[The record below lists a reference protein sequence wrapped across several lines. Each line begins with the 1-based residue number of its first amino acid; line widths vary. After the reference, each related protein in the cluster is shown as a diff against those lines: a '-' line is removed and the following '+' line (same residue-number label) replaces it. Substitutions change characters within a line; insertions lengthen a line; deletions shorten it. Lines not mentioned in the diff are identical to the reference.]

1 MRAAAGIAYC
11 LPKVS
16 SAFFMLPFESDMNL
30 VFASA
35 LLVTVCAV
43 TPLTLLAQTTAVREG
58 FMPVPGAR
66 IFYTDAGGP
75 GVPVVLL
82 HAATGNTSAWQYQTD
97 AFVAAGYRPIAYDR
111 RGWGRTVVEAN
122 GPVHMLLDFA
132 ETTAMA
138 VPASKLSQR
147 GQLPPL
153 CPGHKRVMVMPRRE
167 LQEFGWSFREYQRLA
182 GHTAPIVV
190 ESLREGLQVLSLQN
204 RKGFEPVSDV
214 ASLGG

>member
-1 MRAAAGIAYC
+1 MIALAYNRTNAVLHLQLSGIYTTDD
-11 LPKVS
+11 LDR
-16 SAFFMLPFESDMNL
+16 FDII
-30 VFASA
+30 A
-35 LLVTVCAV
+35 L
-43 TPLTLLAQTTAVREG
+43 R
-58 FMPVPGAR
+58 F
-66 IFYTDAGGP
+66 
-75 GVPVVLL
+75 
-82 HAATGNTSAWQYQTD
+82 
-97 AFVAAGYRPIAYDR
+97 
-111 RGWGRTVVEAN
+111 VEAN

-190 ESLREGLQVLSLQN
+190 ESLREGLQVLSLRD